1 MRFSELA
8 LHEEVMKGIE
18 AAGFIDCMP
27 VQEKVYPAALQ
38 GKDVMVQSKTGSG
51 KTAVF
56 LVTVL
61 QKFVIA
67 RDQARSLPPEEAF
80 KVKLPVAL
88 IIAPTRELAV
98 QIEDDAKIFASGIP
112 EFRIGCFYG
121 GVGYAKQD
129 KHITDGLD
137 LIIGT
142 PGRLLDY
149 QQMGKINYKKF
160 DSFIID
166 EADRLFDMGF
176 YPDIQKMFS
185 MMVAREQRQTMLF
198 SATLSTKVRN
208 LAWDYMNNPEEIEV
222 QPEEITVKAITQELY
237 HVSKSD
243 KFKLFLRLLAKEK
256 PRHALIFTNTKAK
269 AVELC
274 KRLEVNGYN
283 AQYLM
288 GDLPQSKRLQVINK
302 MKQGE
307 LQFLVATD
315 VAARGLQ
322 IDDLELVFNYDIP
335 EDFESYVHRIGRTA
349 RAGKSGKSITLAC
362 EQFVYG
368 LEAIENYIQMKIP
381 VIWAEDN
388 DLPEVE
394 DKSAKMRFR
403 DLVDES
409 EYASSGGD
417 GAGSRSRG
425 SRAKGKTSDRG
436 GSRTGGRKPVSRSD
450 RPDSRSERPAP
461 RQDRTA
467 PRSDKPMVRTDRPTP
482 RTEKTAGRQA
492 RPGYPA
498 DKPAA
503 RGAGPRDNTA
513 RTPSPS
519 TKQEYRT
526 SSTVRPGKSYTE
538 IQKMDFE
545 ERIAYYKKV
554 YGSEG
559 SPVAQAQNP
568 AGREPERKREPRPA
582 GPRTDR
588 PPQPRRTP
596 PPHAAAA
603 QNVPSAKPARVEP
616 KATVEP
622 VKKMG
627 LLARIV
633 KRIKGDV

>member
-1 MRFSELA
+1 MKFSELP
-8 LHEEVMKGIE
+8 LHTEVMKGIE
-18 AAGFIDCMP
+18 AAGFVDCML

-56 LVTVL
+56 LVTIL

-67 RDQARSLPPEEAF
+67 RDLARTLPPDEAF

-88 IIAPTRELAV
+88 IVAPTRELAV
-98 QIEDDAKIFASGIP
+98 QIEEDAIKLSSGIP

-129 KHITDGLD
+129 KQITEGLD
-137 LIIGT
+137 LMIGT

-149 QQMGKINYKKF
+149 QQMGKLNYKNI

-185 MMVAREQRQTMLF
+185 MMVSREQRQTMLF
-198 SATLSTKVRN
+198 SATLSTRVRN
-208 LAWDYMNNPEEIEV
+208 LAWDYMNSPLEIEV

-237 HVSKSD
+237 HVSKD
-243 KFKLFLRLLAKEK
+243 GKFLLFLRLLAREK
-256 PRHALIFTNTKAK
+256 PEHALIFTNTKAK
-269 AVELC
+269 AVELS
-274 KRLEVNGYN
+274 KRLGVNGYH

-302 MKQGE
+302 MKRGD

-381 VIWAEDN
+381 VIWVGEG

-409 EYASSGGD
+409 EYASLGGGD
-417 GAGSRSRG
+417 GRPSSRS
-425 SRAKGKTSDRG
+425 
-436 GSRTGGRKPVSRSD
+436 GRS
-450 RPDSRSERPAP
+450 
-461 RQDRTA
+461 
-467 PRSDKPMVRTDRPTP
+467 
-482 RTEKTAGRQA
+482 GA
-492 RPGYPA
+492 RPGSRPGVRPGSKA
-498 DKPAA
+498 PLTA
-503 RGAGPRDNTA
+503 RTKGPRDSGPRSKSRSTA
-513 RTPSPS
+513 DTTIRSKSPA
-519 TKQEYRT
+519 
-526 SSTVRPGKSYTE
+526 SSGPMAPKPLMKKKGKSYAE

-545 ERIAYYKKV
+545 ERIAYYKQV
-554 YGSEG
+554 YGTEG
-559 SPVAQAQNP
+559 SPVMKSNDSQTSGSAPKKNSSPNP
-568 AGREPERKREPRPA
+568 PNTK
-582 GPRTDR
+582 R
-588 PPQPRRTP
+588 PPQNPRRP
-596 PPHAAAA
+596 AASEAGTSKEQPNA
-603 QNVPSAKPARVEP
+603 RHPMATGAVPSGKPRPPKSAANDQGEPRLARPVVTTESP
-616 KATVEP
+616 KSTQSVQP
-622 VKKMG
+622 VKKGG
-627 LLARIV
+627 LLKRLFQ
-633 KRIKGDV
+633 RIKGDA

>member
-1 MRFSELA
+1 MRFSELT
-8 LHEEVMKGIE
+8 LHPEVMKGIE
-18 AAGFIDCMP
+18 AAGFVDCML

-56 LVTVL
+56 LVTIL

-67 RDQARSLPPEEAF
+67 RDTARTLPPDEAF

-88 IIAPTRELAV
+88 IVAPTRELAV
-98 QIEDDAKIFASGIP
+98 QIEEDAIKLSSGIP

-129 KHITDGLD
+129 KQITEGLD
-137 LIIGT
+137 LMIGT

-149 QQMGKINYKKF
+149 QQMGKLNYKNI

-185 MMVAREQRQTMLF
+185 MMVPREQRQTMLF
-198 SATLSTKVRN
+198 SATLSTRVRN
-208 LAWDYMNNPEEIEV
+208 LAWDYMNSPQEIEV

-237 HVSKSD
+237 HVSKED
-243 KFKLFLRLLAKEK
+243 KFLLFLRLLAREK
-256 PRHALIFTNTKAK
+256 PDHALIFSNTKAK
-269 AVELC
+269 AVELS
-274 KRLEVNGYN
+274 KRLGVNGYH

-288 GDLPQSKRLQVINK
+288 GDLPQSKRLSVINK
-302 MKQGE
+302 MKRGD

-381 VIWAEDN
+381 VIWVGEG

-409 EYASSGGD
+409 EYASLGGGD
-417 GAGSRSRG
+417 GRSSSRG
-425 SRAKGKTSDRG
+425 
-436 GSRTGGRKPVSRSD
+436 GRSVSRSSS
-450 RPDSRSERPAP
+450 RPGTKPGTRPGTKAPSTARSKGPRDSS
-461 RQDRTA
+461 
-467 PRSDKPMVRTDRPTP
+467 PRSKSRPTP
-482 RTEKTAGRQA
+482 SSPVRTKSPASLGPVA
-492 RPGYPA
+492 PRPIM
-498 DKPAA
+498 K
-503 RGAGPRDNTA
+503 
-513 RTPSPS
+513 
-519 TKQEYRT
+519 KK
-526 SSTVRPGKSYTE
+526 GKSYAE

-545 ERIAYYKKV
+545 ERIAYYKQV
-554 YGSEG
+554 YGTEG
-559 SPVAQAQNP
+559 SPVLKSNDSQTSGSSGEKSISSSSRRSSQKPRKTASSESGTRRSQPNERQPATTGAVP
-568 AGREPERKREPRPA
+568 AGKLRSPKPTTTVQGEPRPA
-582 GPRTDR
+582 RTEVGKEA
-588 PPQPRRTP
+588 PVSTETVQPG
-596 PPHAAAA
+596 
-603 QNVPSAKPARVEP
+603 
-616 KATVEP
+616 
-622 VKKMG
+622 KKSG
-627 LLARIV
+627 LL
-633 KRIKGDV
+633 KRLFQRVKGDA